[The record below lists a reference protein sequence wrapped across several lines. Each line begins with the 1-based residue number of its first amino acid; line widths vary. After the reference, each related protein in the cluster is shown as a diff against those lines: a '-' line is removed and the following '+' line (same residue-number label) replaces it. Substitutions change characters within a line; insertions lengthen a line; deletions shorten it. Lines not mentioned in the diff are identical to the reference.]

1 MKSYKEMSEAAG
13 TTAAA
18 KFDGHMVLTVKAA
31 PRTTVI
37 VRDMVRHDGKTWE
50 TAHFGAIPDGMSVK
64 AEALESVE
72 PWQEPTMMFGAL
84 DDRGDVNGVLRWVR
98 RNGTRDVFEADPH
111 KDGARLDV
119 EVSKLIGGERNSPLT
134 IWHERGYVPAMRE
147 AWDMDT
153 CVTEA
158 DGTAHGGRTNPT
170 IAPGGSIDFGWI
182 LEATA
187 ANRWRLLVEVLRRWA
202 E

>member
-1 MKSYKEMSEAAG
+1 MKRYKEMSEAAG

-18 KFDGHMVLTVKAA
+18 KFDGYMVLTVKAA

-64 AEALESVE
+64 AEALKSVE
-72 PWQEPTMMFGAL
+72 PWQMPTMMFGAL

-98 RNGTRDVFEADPH
+98 RNGTRDVFEADAH

-170 IAPGGSIDFGWI
+170 IAPGGSIDFEWI